1 MGFVGFSPL
10 FVLVLMTFR
19 RIVIVLQLS
28 QHLEIIIEKPCEVSA
43 GHHLVERWNGAFWEM
58 KTNCRSNGTA
68 WQIPIFWPLLL
79 NLLFDNSV
87 CRFYI

>member
-28 QHLEIIIEKPCEVSA
+28 QHLEIIIEKSCEGSA
-43 GHHLVERWNGAFWEM
+43 GYHLVERWNGAFWEM
-58 KTNCRSNGTA
+58 KTKL
-68 WQIPIFWPLLL
+68 PLQWDSMA
-79 NLLFDNSV
+79 NTYSMATTFEP
-87 CRFYI
+87 FI